1 MNTHADSGNHNM
13 QGRLRRASGKVVRSV
28 AEKLQI
34 DLDEL
39 RERRNGLLRSLT
51 SQSER
56 LVQGNDVPLPHVVKA
71 TLGRVNSM
79 IDQWVD
85 TAISDGQ
92 RHREQA
98 LHNAVHQDDNRSET
112 EGKPTRKRQRKPTT
126 GGGGGTSGG
135 RKRSRGNRSAPKAS
149 H

>member
-1 MNTHADSGNHNM
+1 MNTHADSGRHNM
-13 QGRLRRASGKVVRSV
+13 QDKLRRASGRVVRTV

-39 RERRNGLLRSLT
+39 RERRNGLLRTLT

-56 LVQGNDVPLPHVVKA
+56 LVQGNDVPLPNVVKA

-79 IDQWVD
+79 IDQWVETSVTD
-85 TAISDGQ
+85 EQ

-98 LHNAVHQDDNRSET
+98 LHNAVHQDDHRSET
-112 EGKPTRKRQRKPTT
+112 ETKPPRKRQRKSTS
-126 GGGGGTSGG
+126 GGASGG
-135 RKRSRGNRSAPKAS
+135 RKRSRGSRSATKPA

>member
-1 MNTHADSGNHNM
+1 MNTHADSGRHDM
-13 QGRLRRASGKVVRSV
+13 QGKIRRASGKVVRTV

-56 LVQGNDVPLPHVVKA
+56 LVQGNDVPLPGVVKA
-71 TLGRVNSM
+71 TLCRVNSM
-79 IDQWVD
+79 IDQWVE
-85 TAISDGQ
+85 TAVSDEQ

-98 LHNAVHQDDNRSET
+98 LHNAVHQDDHRSET
-112 EGKPTRKRQRKPTT
+112 EGKPTRKRQRKSTSS
-126 GGGGGTSGG
+126 GGAPGG

>member
-1 MNTHADSGNHNM
+1 MNTHADSGRHNM
-13 QGRLRRASGKVVRSV
+13 QDKLRRASGKVVRTV

-39 RERRNGLLRSLT
+39 RERRNGLLRTLT

-56 LVQGNDVPLPHVVKA
+56 LLVRGNDVPLPSVVKA

-79 IDQWVD
+79 IDQWVETSVTD
-85 TAISDGQ
+85 EQ

-98 LHNAVHQDDNRSET
+98 LHNAVHQDDHRSET
-112 EGKPTRKRQRKPTT
+112 ETKPARKRQRKPTS
-126 GGGGGTSGG
+126 GGAPSG
-135 RKRSRGNRSAPKAS
+135 RKRSRGSRSVTKPT